1 MKSKKIPLRRCVGCM
16 ESKPKKELIRL
27 TLESGRPKID
37 PGGKSN
43 GRGIYICRDMECLSK
58 AGKRKSIER
67 GLGAGALTDEEKKLL
82 REEFEKQISN
92 MEVAE

>member
-1 MKSKKIPLRRCVGCM
+1 MKSKKIPMRRCVGCM

-37 PGGKSN
+37 PSGKSN
-43 GRGIYICRDMECLSK
+43 GRGVYLCGEVDCLDK

-67 GLGAGALTDEEKKLL
+67 GLGVSALTDEEKNLL
-82 REEFEKQISN
+82 RMELEKRISN
-92 MEVAE
+92 REVAE